1 VSEVQAINDL
11 LLISRPLVQPRI
23 HDLGRSN
30 RDINL
35 ADEIAVALA
44 KEHTEH
50 LRVRVT
56 GVLQR
61 LDIWMC
67 IYPEHSDVP
76 TVSLVEIRDW
86 GQIDET
92 VASDC
97 KNAIRCVL
105 FDRGPR

>member
-1 VSEVQAINDL
+1 MTFCS
-11 LLISRPLVQPRI
+11 
-23 HDLGRSN
+23 
-30 RDINL
+30 L
-35 ADEIAVALA
+35 ADHSSSPAYMTLDGRTGISTSPTKSRSALA

-97 KNAIRCVL
+97 KDAIRCVL